1 MHCKVLCIV
10 ITEPDLVLLPK
21 NHGFLKTELLR
32 KPNFRG
38 GPEAVRFSQIILY
51 MSPTGPN
58 KYLRGITPTK
68 TDKLKLDLF

>member
-1 MHCKVLCIV
+1 MDFEIV
-10 ITEPDLVLLPK
+10 AST
-21 NHGFLKTELLR
+21 LK
-32 KPNFRG
+32 
-38 GPEAVRFSQIILY
+38 QY